1 MNVPVKMLGGL
12 RLYETKTE
20 TFQVKFIMIF
30 NIMIFIRYHEI
41 VLKNYIIREKNVI
54 LEAKIE
60 AQ

>member
-1 MNVPVKMLGGL
+1 MLE

-20 TFQVKFIMIF
+20 IFQVKFIMIF
-30 NIMIFIRYHEI
+30 NIMIFIRYNE
-41 VLKNYIIREKNVI
+41 VVFKNYFIREKNLI